1 MDDDARERIGAEF
14 LVAEYGHLTEMFR
27 WNEETGE
34 RRVSLILVLMTVV
47 SAAAG
52 VVADSVQVPNPTKL
66 RTVAVAIFALALLG
80 LVTLARLV
88 RRNVATDEYRHALDR
103 IRKMITTFV
112 GGPLEGYHPFP
123 TATKP
128 VKRPLKRLLGLT
140 LLMSTINAILLA
152 AGTVLAIVPG
162 WGVGLVIGVLTL
174 AVTLVAQVVLASR
187 LRRRLEI
194 EVGLTAG

>member
-1 MDDDARERIGAEF
+1 
-14 LVAEYGHLTEMFR
+14 
-27 WNEETGE
+27 
-34 RRVSLILVLMTVV
+34 
-47 SAAAG
+47 
-52 VVADSVQVPNPTKL
+52 
-66 RTVAVAIFALALLG
+66 
-80 LVTLARLV
+80 
-88 RRNVATDEYRHALDR
+88 
-103 IRKMITTFV
+103 
-112 GGPLEGYHPFP
+112 
-123 TATKP
+123 
-128 VKRPLKRLLGLT
+128 LKRLLGLT